1 MQPEQA
7 AAGDTGAVESQ
18 GSEGAPAAAAAA
30 AGGGVVSGGKRG
42 VSFHAG
48 AAGSQR
54 SEEAPAAASGPAGL
68 VARHAVFLAWL
79 AGFLSVMVCGLVYC
93 FPLYAEYFQTLGV
106 SVSTSSTNMRPPRR
120 ED

>member
-1 MQPEQA
+1 MVAPA
-7 AAGDTGAVESQ
+7 AAGDAGAAELELLPLESQ
-18 GSEGAPAAAAAA
+18 RSEGAPAAAAA
-30 AGGGVVSGGKRG
+30 S
-42 VSFHAG
+42 
-48 AAGSQR
+48 
-54 SEEAPAAASGPAGL
+54 PAAAGAGGF

-106 SVSTSSTNMRPPRR
+106 SVSTSSTNMRPPR

>member
-1 MQPEQA
+1 MA
-7 AAGDTGAVESQ
+7 AAGDTGAAESQ
-18 GSEGAPAAAAAA
+18 RSESAPAAAVAAAAAA
-30 AGGGVVSGGKRG
+30 RPARG
-42 VSFHAG
+42 
-48 AAGSQR
+48 
-54 SEEAPAAASGPAGL
+54 GL